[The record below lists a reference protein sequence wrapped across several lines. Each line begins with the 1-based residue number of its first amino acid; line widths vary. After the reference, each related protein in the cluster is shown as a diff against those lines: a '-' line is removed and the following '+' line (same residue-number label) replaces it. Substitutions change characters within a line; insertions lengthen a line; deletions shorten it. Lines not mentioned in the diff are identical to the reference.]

1 MCRLQGVKMHI
12 ATSLYAPAPSAAGD
26 DLAGAGLDWIA
37 ELGLPVTSQIWFVP
51 FSETQFHLPRV
62 SLSEFIHSC
71 AILFSY
77 LFVVRQIWEFECSI
91 PSDTF
96 ETESELIRDAEAGAT
111 SLY

>member
-12 ATSLYAPAPSAAGD
+12 ATSLQLPQQPGTTWPV
-26 DLAGAGLDWIA
+26 LGWIA

-51 FSETQFHLPRV
+51 FSETQFRLPRV

-71 AILFSY
+71 AILISY
-77 LFVVRQIWEFECSI
+77 LFVVRKTWKFECSI

-96 ETESELIRDAEAGAT
+96 ETESELVRDAEAGAT